1 MLFFASAPQN
11 GDALYGDALYNIKF
25 LQIEGF
31 YYFANINI
39 KKRLHDYESFSCNK
53 QAIRPRGS

>member
-11 GDALYGDALYNIKF
+11 GDALYNIKF
-25 LQIEGF
+25 LQIEDF

-39 KKRLHDYESFSCNK
+39 KKTITRL
-53 QAIRPRGS
+53 

>member
-11 GDALYGDALYNIKF
+11 GDALYNNIKF

>member
-1 MLFFASAPQN
+1 MQFFRIRPSKWWHII
-11 GDALYGDALYNIKF
+11 YNIKF

-39 KKRLHDYESFSCNK
+39 IKRLHDYESFSCNK
-53 QAIRPRGS
+53 QAIRPCGS